1 LNAHKEKMNL
11 RILLQKHSSKVLGIA
26 TVGALGLSFAGTM
39 INSHQLDDT
48 QFGDWKYLQSFVVLI
63 SYLVNFGLYS
73 SGGRLVAATDNL
85 VKIRTYKGYLMYFA
99 LAGLSVIILSLL
111 ICGFFFPKLLNQ
123 SLFHMAL
130 VMLPL
135 FIIHP
140 LGFYFE
146 SVYQG
151 QKKLLGLAAYRLI
164 PPFLYV
170 VMLYAFKSYS
180 KGNIYFSAL
189 LYYATSFVVCMVL
202 LKTDKPIFKKNTSEW
217 KDLKLQ
223 HKSFG
228 VQLYWGGL
236 WGVGVIYLLPILVG
250 YFNINHS
257 NKDVGHYSLAL
268 SFIMPLSILPSI
280 VGTSNFKGY
289 ITAKS
294 ISKQSFKKVILACLA
309 LQVLLFLGIDWFI
322 GIFLDAKYKDV
333 GTLIKLGS
341 FGAIL
346 HGFGDFVNKFLLAKG
361 ESKYMKKVSIAVGIV
376 QLVSSLVLI
385 KLYSST
391 GGIIAKSLGSLV
403 LFMSLYIFYYRKYVI
418 GKSEGQKIVIHEE
431 DEISV
436 PEMPVE

>member
-1 LNAHKEKMNL
+1 MNFTF
-11 RILLQKHSSKVLGIA
+11 LQKHSSKVLFAA
-26 TVGALGLSFAGTM
+26 TMAALVLSFAGTVL
-39 INSHQLDDT
+39 NSDLLGDVK
-48 QFGDWKYLQSFVVLI
+48 FGDWKYLQSFVVLV

-73 SGGRLVAATDNL
+73 SGGRLVAATDNPL
-85 VKIRTYKGYLMYFA
+85 KVRTYKGYLVYFA
-99 LAGLSVIILSLL
+99 LTGLGVIILSILV
-111 ICGFFFPKLLNQ
+111 CGLFFPRLLSQ

-130 VMLPL
+130 IMLPM

-146 SVYQG
+146 AVYQG
-151 QKKLLGLAAYRLI
+151 EKKLLSLAAYRFV

-170 VMLYAFKSYS
+170 VLLYSFKSLS
-180 KGNIYFSAL
+180 QGSIYYNAL
-189 LYYATSFVVCMVL
+189 LFYATSFVVCMVL
-202 LKTDKPIFKKNTSEW
+202 LKTDKPVFKRGTSEW
-217 KDLKLQ
+217 KDLKMQ

-250 YFNINHS
+250 YFNID

-280 VGTSNFKGY
+280 VGTSNYKSYIKAKTIPKENFRKVVIACLVMQVGLLLCIGY
-289 ITAKS
+289 I
-294 ISKQSFKKVILACLA
+294 
-309 LQVLLFLGIDWFI
+309 IDW
-322 GIFLDAKYKDV
+322 LLPKYKDV
-333 GTLIKLGS
+333 AVLIKIGS

-361 ESKYMKKVSIAVGIV
+361 ESKFLKKVSIAVGLT

-391 GGIIAKSLGSLV
+391 GAIIAKSLGSLV
-403 LFMSLYIFYYRKYVI
+403 LFASLYIFYHRKYVI
-418 GKSEGQKIVIHEE
+418 GKSEGHKIVIHGE
-431 DEISV
+431 DELTAAPQI
-436 PEMPVE
+436 PVE

>member
-1 LNAHKEKMNL
+1 MKIDLKTLE
-11 RILLQKHSSKVLGIA
+11 KHSSKILFAA
-26 TVGALGLSFAGTM
+26 TIGALGLSFAGTVL
-39 INSHQLDDT
+39 NSHLLGDT
-48 QFGDWKYLQSFVVLI
+48 KFGDWKYLQSFVVLV

-73 SGGRLVAATDNL
+73 SGGRLVAATDNPD
-85 VKIRTYKGYLMYFA
+85 KIRTYKGYLMYFA
-99 LAGLSVIILSLL
+99 LAGLSIIILSLL
-111 ICGFFFPKLLNQ
+111 VCGFFFPKVLSK
-123 SLFHMAL
+123 SLFNMAL
-130 VMLPL
+130 LMLPL

-151 QKKLLGLAAYRLI
+151 QKKLLGLAAYRFI

-170 VMLYAFKSYS
+170 IMLYAFQSYS
-180 KGNIYFSAL
+180 EGSIYYNAL
-189 LYYATSFVVCMVL
+189 LYYATSFIVCMVL
-202 LKTDKPIFKKNTSEW
+202 LKTDRPLFKKGTSEW
-217 KDLKLQ
+217 KDLKMQ

-250 YFNINHS
+250 YFNID

-294 ISKQSFKKVILACLA
+294 IPKENFRKVVIACLVM
-309 LQVLLFLGIDWFI
+309 QVMLLLFVDYIIAF
-322 GIFLDAKYKDV
+322 FLKPEYKDV
-333 GTLIKLGS
+333 GTLIKIGS

-361 ESKYMKKVSIAVGIV
+361 ESKYMKKVSIAVGLV
-376 QLVSSLVLI
+376 QLISSLVLI

-391 GGIIAKSLGSLV
+391 GGIIAKSLGSLT
-403 LFMSLYIFYYRKYVI
+403 LFLALYIFYYRKYIV
-418 GKSEGQKIVIHEE
+418 GKAEGQKIVIHEE
-431 DEISV
+431 EVSDI